1 MLIQVLLTGEHCEIH
16 VDRPVKGRVAV
27 GILAHAAHKTRCSA
41 AKARPGTSALL
52 WISVNDL
59 VTPTKDP
66 HTNLSTFDVI
76 DQLIASW
83 N

>member
-1 MLIQVLLTGEHCEIH
+1 MPIGPPVDFLYYLAVSPFGVVDDGLVAIYSAQNPVLGRESQTWH
-16 VDRPVKGRVAV
+16 VGATLDIG
-27 GILAHAAHKTRCSA
+27 HH
-41 AKARPGTSALL
+41 
-52 WISVNDL
+52 DL

-76 DQLIASW
+76 DQLIAGW

>member
-1 MLIQVLLTGEHCEIH
+1 M
-16 VDRPVKGRVAV
+16 VDDGLVAV
-27 GILAHAAHKTRCSA
+27 YSA
-41 AKARPGTSALL
+41 QNPVLGRESQTWQAGVTLD
-52 WISVNDL
+52 IGHHDL

-66 HTNLSTFDVI
+66 RTNLSTFDVI